1 MYVEINGVLAF
12 SCEDLEVAS
21 TEPSLL
27 VYKIDVDG
35 GCSAVVALLIVV
47 QAVAGSIPV
56 SHPIVYEVHTGHM
69 GNSSYRRHGLH
80 HLRCERVF

>member
-1 MYVEINGVLAF
+1 MKILAKNFIKKSQKYPLKSKCLPNLDFLIKYVSVLKYLWMYVEINGVLAF

-35 GCSAVVALLIVV
+35 GCTCVTEDSK
-47 QAVAGSIPV
+47 
-56 SHPIVYEVHTGHM
+56 YK
-69 GNSSYRRHGLH
+69 
-80 HLRCERVF
+80 